1 MTPHHSLEQ
10 KAQRVQ
16 RKVLRAHCEYHFSLL
31 FSHFS
36 FLSFESKFRTSVHNH
51 CCLCCLW
58 LLWTSGCMCCVPRLH
73 KCGVWT
79 PIHTKSQAASFRKVN
94 ILQSIVWSYFAVS
107 HAASFSCFVWLWGS
121 LAGAQSVSWILID
134 SIKLTSFGLENLKQS
149 GQIWKWAK
157 LPCMARQN
165 VLLGQKC
172 KRGFTVSNVVKSRAI
187 ICLWICVS
195 INSTL

>member
-1 MTPHHSLEQ
+1 MSISCFSFSHTFHSCLLKASSEQ
-10 KAQRVQ
+10 VSIIIAVS
-16 RKVLRAHCEYHFSLL
+16 VAFGFYELRAVCAV
-31 FSHFS
+31 
-36 FLSFESKFRTSVHNH
+36 FRAQVRRVDP
-51 CCLCCLW
+51 L
-58 LLWTSGCMCCVPRLH
+58 
-73 KCGVWT
+73 
-79 PIHTKSQAASFRKVN
+79 HTKSQAASFRKVN